1 MLRAIDRPTLIAGI
15 FILVILVAGTFYT
28 LVTQGTASFIEPA
41 YLLQQLKIA
50 AFLGTVASG
59 MMMVILLGHI
69 DLSVPW
75 TIAASA
81 MLATAVGGGWAI
93 PVGLGV
99 GLLVGLVNGLGVA
112 FLRVPSMI
120 FTLGVNA
127 VLRGLM
133 VMLTGGFAPQS
144 TATKLM
150 VWLSQAQPLGIA
162 NAVLVWAAIC
172 AALVFMLTR
181 TPLGRY
187 IYATGNREAAAYLSG
202 VNTRLVLIAGF
213 VVCSLCAA
221 VAGLLIAGYSS
232 KAFQAM
238 GDSYLLPSIAAVVVG
253 GTNILGGQG
262 RFTGTVIG
270 TILIV
275 LLASVLSVMQMPEAG
290 RQIIYGVVIIAML
303 VQSPHRPKNGQLEE
317 RKVDAVSIS

>member
-1 MLRAIDRPTLIAGI
+1 MIKSIDRPTLIASG
-15 FILVILVAGTFYT
+15 FCVAILIAGTIYT
-28 LVTQGTASFIEPA
+28 LYTQGTASFIEPT

-50 AFLGTVASG
+50 AFLGTVAAG
-59 MMMVILLGHI
+59 MMVVILLGHI

-81 MLATAVGGGWAI
+81 MIATAVGGPWAI

-99 GLLVGLVNGLGVA
+99 GLAVGLINGIGVA

-144 TATKLM
+144 SATPIM
-150 VWLSQAQPLGIA
+150 SWLANGEPLSVPIGGGHTWGIA
-162 NAVLVWAAIC
+162 NAVLMWALLS

-181 TPLGRY
+181 TPFGRY
-187 IYATGNREAAAYLSG
+187 IYAAGNREAAAYLSG
-202 VNTRLVLIAGF
+202 INTRLVLIGSF
-213 VVCSLCAA
+213 VICSLCASM
-221 VAGLLIAGYSS
+221 AGLLIAGYTS

-238 GDSYLLPSIAAVVVG
+238 GDAYLLPAIAAVVVG

-262 RFTGTVIG
+262 KYSGTVVG

-275 LLASVLSVMQMPEAG
+275 LLQSVLSVMQMPEAG
-290 RQIIYGVVIIAML
+290 RQIIYGVVIISML
-303 VQSPHRPKNGQLEE
+303 LVYGRSKAIRG
-317 RKVDAVSIS
+317 